1 MTESGAANSK
11 RVVIVGGG
19 LAGLAAAYDLSRTGF
34 HVVVLEAAPDF
45 GGLASS
51 FRLEGHPVER
61 FYHFICG
68 SDRSL
73 VQLVSEVGLEN
84 KLHWRHTTT
93 GFYHHGHH
101 YPFGTP
107 ASLLKL
113 TPVPLTQR
121 IRFGLHVLQSRYR
134 KEWRS
139 LDGVSAKAWLIDS
152 IGRDAYEVI
161 WDPLLRVKFG
171 PHHETISAAWLW
183 HRIWRVANS
192 RPSLFAPDEFGY
204 LEYGSATL
212 VDHLVQWLREQ
223 PNVELR
229 SSTPVAP
236 LAVTDGRITEVRTA
250 TDTIPCDAVIS
261 TVALPAL
268 GRLVPNQT
276 DRYFAN
282 VRSIE
287 YIGIVCML
295 LSLKRSFSTN
305 FWTNTNDPRISFNG
319 IIEQT
324 NLNENLQAAGLNV
337 LYIPFYL
344 PTSEPRYTASDDALL
359 AEYTGMLKLINPAFD
374 ASWVKEA
381 HVFRTP
387 YAQPVFA
394 TGFADRMPDHRS
406 SIRGLYVTDS
416 TQFYPEDRTISAA
429 ITQGRKV
436 AAMIAE
442 DSGP

>member
-1 MTESGAANSK
+1 MTTRDRAPSK
-11 RVVIVGGG
+11 RVVVVGGG
-19 LAGLAAAYDLSRTGF
+19 LAGLAAAYDLSRSGF
-34 HVVVLEAAPDF
+34 QVVVLEAAPDF

-61 FYHFICG
+61 FYHFICAP
-68 SDRSL
+68 DRAL
-73 VQLVSEVGLEN
+73 VELVSEVGLED
-84 KLHWRHTTT
+84 KLHWRRTRT
-93 GFYHHGHH
+93 GFYHHGRH
-101 YPFGTP
+101 YPFGTA
-107 ASLLKL
+107 ASLLGL

-139 LDGVSAKAWLIDS
+139 LDRVPARTWLIDA

-171 PHHETISAAWLW
+171 PFHEQISAAWLW

-192 RPSLFAPDEFGY
+192 RRSLFAPDEFGY
-204 LEYGSATL
+204 LEHGSATL
-212 VDHLVQWLREQ
+212 VDHLVQWLRGR
-223 PNVELR
+223 PNVEVR
-229 SSTPVAP
+229 VSSPVAP
-236 LAVTDGRITEVRTA
+236 LTVTDGRVTEVRTA

-268 GRLVPNQT
+268 GRLVPNQH
-276 DRYFAN
+276 DAYFTN
-282 VRSIE
+282 VRGVE
-287 YIGIVCML
+287 YIGIVCAL
-295 LSLKRSFSTN
+295 FSLTRSLTPN

-324 NLNENLQAAGLNV
+324 NLNENLQKAGLNV

-344 PTSEPRYTASDDALL
+344 PTSEPRYSAPDEALIE
-359 AEYTGMLKLINPAFD
+359 EYTGMLTLVNPAFD
-374 ASWVKEA
+374 ATWIKES

-387 YAQPVFA
+387 YAQPVFS
-394 TGFADRMPDHRS
+394 TGFADRMPAHRS
-406 SIRGLYVTDS
+406 SVRGLYVTDS

-442 DSGP
+442 DCAT

>member
-1 MTESGAANSK
+1 
-11 RVVIVGGG
+11 
-19 LAGLAAAYDLSRTGF
+19 
-34 HVVVLEAAPDF
+34 
-45 GGLASS
+45 
-51 FRLEGHPVER
+51 
-61 FYHFICG
+61 
-68 SDRSL
+68 
-73 VQLVSEVGLEN
+73 
-84 KLHWRHTTT
+84 
-93 GFYHHGHH
+93 
-101 YPFGTP
+101 
-107 ASLLKL
+107 
-113 TPVPLTQR
+113 
-121 IRFGLHVLQSRYR
+121 
-134 KEWRS
+134 
-139 LDGVSAKAWLIDS
+139 
-152 IGRDAYEVI
+152 
-161 WDPLLRVKFG
+161 
-171 PHHETISAAWLW
+171 
-183 HRIWRVANS
+183 
-192 RPSLFAPDEFGY
+192 
-204 LEYGSATL
+204 
-212 VDHLVQWLREQ
+212 
-223 PNVELR
+223 LR

-236 LAVTDGRITEVRTA
+236 LAVTDGRVKEVRTA

-276 DRYFAN
+276 DHYFAN

-359 AEYTGMLKLINPAFD
+359 AEYTGMLKLINPEFD
-374 ASWVKEA
+374 GSWVKEA

-387 YAQPVFA
+387 YAQPVFS
-394 TGFADRMPDHRS
+394 TGFAERMPNHRS
-406 SIRGLYVTDS
+406 SIGGLYVTDS

-442 DSGP
+442 DSGRTIP

>member
-1 MTESGAANSK
+1 VTQPGQTRSR

-19 LAGLAAAYDLSRTGF
+19 LAGLAAAYDLSRGGF
-34 HVVVLEAAPDF
+34 EVVVLEAAPDF

-68 SDRSL
+68 SDRAL
-73 VQLVSEVGLEN
+73 VQLVSEVGLED

-93 GFYHHGHH
+93 GFFHHGRH

-113 TPVPLTQR
+113 SPVPFTQR
-121 IRFGLHVLQSRYR
+121 IRFGVHVLQSRYR
-134 KEWRS
+134 KDWQS
-139 LDGVSAKAWLIDS
+139 LDGISARAWLIDA

-171 PHHETISAAWLW
+171 PHHDRISAAWLW

-192 RPSLFAPDEFGY
+192 RRSLLGPDEFGY

-212 VDHLVQWLREQ
+212 VDHLVAWLRNQ
-223 PNVELR
+223 PNVQVKT
-229 SSTPVAP
+229 STPVAP
-236 LAVTDGRITEVRTA
+236 LTVTNGRVTEVRTA
-250 TDTIPCDAVIS
+250 ADTIPCDAVIS

-276 DRYFAN
+276 DAYFAS
-282 VRSIE
+282 VRSVE

-295 LSLKRSFSTN
+295 LSLKRSFTTN

-324 NLNENLQAAGLNV
+324 NLNANLQAAGLNV

-344 PTSEPRYTASDDALL
+344 PTTEPRYTVSDEALL
-359 AEYTGMLKLINPAFD
+359 AEYTGMLTLINPAFD
-374 ASWVKEA
+374 RSWVKEA

-387 YAQPVFA
+387 YAQPVFS
-394 TGFADRMPDHRS
+394 TGFAGRMPAHRS
-406 SIRGLYVTDS
+406 SVRGLYVTDS

-442 DSGP
+442 DSTN

>member
-1 MTESGAANSK
+1 
-11 RVVIVGGG
+11 
-19 LAGLAAAYDLSRTGF
+19 
-34 HVVVLEAAPDF
+34 
-45 GGLASS
+45 
-51 FRLEGHPVER
+51 
-61 FYHFICG
+61 
-68 SDRSL
+68 
-73 VQLVSEVGLEN
+73 
-84 KLHWRHTTT
+84 
-93 GFYHHGHH
+93 
-101 YPFGTP
+101 
-107 ASLLKL
+107 
-113 TPVPLTQR
+113 
-121 IRFGLHVLQSRYR
+121 
-134 KEWRS
+134 
-139 LDGVSAKAWLIDS
+139 
-152 IGRDAYEVI
+152 
-161 WDPLLRVKFG
+161 
-171 PHHETISAAWLW
+171 
-183 HRIWRVANS
+183 
-192 RPSLFAPDEFGY
+192 
-204 LEYGSATL
+204 
-212 VDHLVQWLREQ
+212 
-223 PNVELR
+223 
-229 SSTPVAP
+229 
-236 LAVTDGRITEVRTA
+236 
-250 TDTIPCDAVIS
+250 VIS

-282 VRSIE
+282 VRGIE

-406 SIRGLYVTDS
+406 SVRGLYVTDS

-442 DSGP
+442 DSGDPTP

>member
-1 MTESGAANSK
+1 LK

-19 LAGLAAAYDLSRTGF
+19 LAGLAAAYDLTRSGF
-34 HVVVLEAAPDF
+34 QVVVLEAAPDF

-68 SDRSL
+68 SDASL
-73 VQLVSEVGLEN
+73 IQLVSEVGLDS

-93 GFYHHGHH
+93 GFYHHGRH

-107 ASLLKL
+107 MSLLKL
-113 TPVPLTQR
+113 TPVPLAQR
-121 IRFGLHVLQSRYR
+121 IRFGWHVLQSRYR

-139 LDGVSAKAWLIDS
+139 LDGISARAWLIDA
-152 IGRDAYEVI
+152 IGPDAYEVI

-171 PHHETISAAWLW
+171 PHHEQISAAWLW

-192 RPSLFAPDEFGY
+192 RPSLFAADEFGY
-204 LEYGSATL
+204 LEHGTATL
-212 VDHLVQWLREQ
+212 VDHLVGWLRQQ
-223 PNVELR
+223 PNAEVR
-229 SSTPVAP
+229 VSTPVAP
-236 LAVTDGRITEVRTA
+236 LTIVDGRVTHVQTA

-261 TVALPAL
+261 TVALPSL
-268 GRLVPNQT
+268 GRLVPGQA
-276 DRYFAN
+276 DRYFDN
-282 VRSIE
+282 VRSVE

-295 LSLKRSFSTN
+295 LSLKRSFTTN

-324 NLNENLQAAGLNV
+324 NLNANLQAAGLNV

-344 PTSEPRYTASDDALL
+344 PTTDPRYHASDEALL
-359 AEYTGMLKLINPAFD
+359 QEYSGMLRLINPAFD

-387 YAQPVFA
+387 YAQPVFS
-394 TGFADRMPDHRS
+394 TGFAARMPDHRS
-406 SIRGLYVTDS
+406 SLRGLYVTDS

-429 ITQGRKV
+429 IAQGRKV
-436 AAMIAE
+436 AAMIGE
-442 DSGP
+442 DTGKTGR

>member
-1 MTESGAANSK
+1 MTQPGQTRPK

-19 LAGLAAAYDLSRTGF
+19 LAGLAAAYDLCRSRF
-34 HVVVLEAAPDF
+34 EVVVLEAAPDF

-68 SDRSL
+68 SDRAL
-73 VQLVSEVGLEN
+73 VDLVSEVGLKD

-93 GFYHHGHH
+93 GFFHHGRH
-101 YPFGTP
+101 YPFGT
-107 ASLLKL
+107 ASSLLKL
-113 TPVPLTQR
+113 TPVPFTQR
-121 IRFGLHVLQSRYR
+121 IRFGLHVLRSRYR
-134 KEWRS
+134 KEWRT
-139 LDGVSAKAWLIDS
+139 LDGISAKAWLIDA
-152 IGRDAYEVI
+152 IGPDAYAVI

-171 PHHETISAAWLW
+171 PHHENISAAWLW

-192 RPSLFAPDEFGY
+192 RRSLLSPDEFGY
-204 LEYGSATL
+204 LEHGSATL
-212 VDHLVQWLREQ
+212 VDHLVDWLRDQ
-223 PNVELR
+223 PNVKIKT
-229 SSTPVAP
+229 SSPVAP
-236 LAVTDGRITEVRTA
+236 LTLVNGRVTEVRTSA
-250 TDTIPCDAVIS
+250 ETIPCDAVIS

-268 GRLVPNQT
+268 GRLVPNHA
-276 DRYFAN
+276 DAYFDSA
-282 VRSIE
+282 RSVE

-295 LSLKRSFSTN
+295 LSLRQSFTTN

-324 NLNENLQAAGLNV
+324 NLNANLQAAGLNV

-344 PTSEPRYTASDDALL
+344 PTSEPRYSASDDALL
-359 AEYTGMLKLINPAFD
+359 AEYAGMLKLINPAFD
-374 ASWVKEA
+374 TSWVKEA

-387 YAQPVFA
+387 FAQPVFSA
-394 TGFADRMPDHRS
+394 GFAERTPGHRS
-406 SIRGLYVTDS
+406 SVKGLYVTDS

-436 AAMIAE
+436 AAMIVE
-442 DSGP
+442 DSAN